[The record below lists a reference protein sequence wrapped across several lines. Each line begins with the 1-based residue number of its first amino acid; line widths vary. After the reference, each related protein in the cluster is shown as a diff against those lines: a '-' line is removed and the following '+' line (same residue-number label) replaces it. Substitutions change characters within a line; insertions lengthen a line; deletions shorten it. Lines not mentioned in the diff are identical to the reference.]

1 MENQLKK
8 LTIDINTVDISDI
21 LSCWLWQITNLES
34 VYMITVF
41 GDIFYIGKDKGIYWL
56 QSDCGDL
63 VKVAENIEQ
72 FQKNLLD
79 ENKFDEWFLPQL
91 VENLINAG
99 KILKE
104 NQVYSYKIFPIIGG
118 EYTVDNIEPTDISV
132 HFALTGQ
139 ICEQIKELPDGSKI
153 NIVVK
158 K

>member
-1 MENQLKK
+1 MEHQLKK
-8 LTIDINTVDISDI
+8 FTIDINTVDITDI
-21 LSCWLWQITNLES
+21 LSYWLWQITNIES

-41 GDIFYIGKDKGIYWL
+41 GDIFYIGKDEGIYWL

-72 FQKNLLD
+72 FQKFLLD

-91 VENLINAG
+91 VENLVNAG

-104 NQVYSYKIFPIIGG
+104 NQIYSYKIFPVIGG
-118 EYTVDNIEPTDISV
+118 EYTIDNIEPTDISV
-132 HFALTGQ
+132 HFALSSQ
-139 ICEQIKELPDGSKI
+139 ICEQIKELPDGTKV
-153 NIVVK
+153 NIIVK